1 MKRALAVG
9 FLLWL
14 VATAALR
21 FAPAS
26 LLPGDL
32 PVFVLLLYAGSFA
45 FFFFLIRRLIA
56 PAGDAADALRAGVAL
71 FLPTLVL
78 DALAAAFFPAAYPNF
93 PAASAGVFGGWML
106 VCCGGG
112 LAGLISR
119 G

>member
-1 MKRALAVG
+1 MKRGLVLG
-9 FLLWL
+9 LLLWA

-45 FFFFLIRRLIA
+45 FFFFLIRRLFV
-56 PAGDAADALRAGVAL
+56 PVGDAAETLRAGVAL

-78 DALAAAFFPAAYPNF
+78 DALAAAFFPTAYPNF
-93 PAASAGVFGGWML
+93 PASAAGVFGGWML

-112 LAGLISR
+112 LAGLVSR
-119 G
+119 R